1 MSVRAK
7 FQLIKTTQTMH
18 SVRDAE
24 GKYNTVPLTSMAF
37 QVVHGNTPENEKFF
51 ASTPSGT
58 IELGVIN
65 PEAAQQFELGKEY
78 YIDFTPAEQSADK

>member
-1 MSVRAK
+1 MVRAK
-7 FQLIKTTQTMH
+7 FQLIKTTQHMY
-18 SVRDAE
+18 SVKNAE
-24 GKYNTVPLTSMAF
+24 GQYVQTPLTSMAF

-58 IELGVIN
+58 IELGVLN

-78 YIDFTPAEQSADK
+78 YIDFTPAERN

>member
-1 MSVRAK
+1 MTTRAK

-18 SVRDAE
+18 SKKDND
-24 GKYNTVPLTSMAF
+24 GNWITVPLTSMSF
-37 QVVHGNTPENEKFF
+37 QVVHGNTPENERFF

-65 PEAAQQFELGKEY
+65 PDAAQQFELGKEY
-78 YIDFTPAEQSADK
+78 YIDFIPAD